1 MVFLGQDWREVMDEA
16 EQAKKQMLVDR
27 EKGEAMFSVLIQRVN
42 SDGMVYFK
50 RAEAYEALGELALAL
65 EDFRRAYA
73 FFPML
78 RWKRIAKEGL
88 FRVGNRLQ

>member
-1 MVFLGQDWREVMDEA
+1 MNVPMNNWREIMDEA
-16 EQAKKQMLVDR
+16 EQAKRQMLVDR
-27 EKGEAMFSVLIQRVN
+27 EKGEVLFDSLIQRVN

-50 RAEAYEALGELALAL
+50 RAEAYEALGELELAL
-65 EDFRRAYA
+65 EDYRRAYA

-88 FRVGNRLQ
+88 YRVQNQIM

>member
-50 RAEAYEALGELALAL
+50 RAEAYEALGELELAL
-65 EDFRRAYA
+65 EDYRRAYA